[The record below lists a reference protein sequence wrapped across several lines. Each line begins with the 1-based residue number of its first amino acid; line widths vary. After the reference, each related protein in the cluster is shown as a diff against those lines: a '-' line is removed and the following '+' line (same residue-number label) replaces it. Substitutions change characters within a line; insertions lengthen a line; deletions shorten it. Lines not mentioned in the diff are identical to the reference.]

1 MYKSDLYHFFLI
13 MADDLLFD
21 YMFLEAQNKEEEN
34 EKLREEN
41 EDLRD
46 ELNSRKTNITDSEE
60 DYDKARFFAEDVQS
74 IAADCGVDMEISYDE
89 AERAIKQW
97 YTPEDYYEYKMWL

>member
-1 MYKSDLYHFFLI
+1 
-13 MADDLLFD
+13 MADDDLLFD
-21 YMFLEAQNKEEEN
+21 YMFLEHEDKEEEN
-34 EKLREEN
+34 ERLREEN
-41 EDLRD
+41 EDLRG
-46 ELNSRKTNITDSEE
+46 ELSKRKFPIADNEE

-97 YTPEDYYEYKMWL
+97 YTPENYYEYKMWL

>member
-1 MYKSDLYHFFLI
+1 

-21 YMFLEAQNKEEEN
+21 YMFLEAQDKEEEN
-34 EKLREEN
+34 ERLKEEN

-46 ELNSRKTNITDSEE
+46 KLNSRKTNISDRE
-60 DYDKARFFAEDVQS
+60 DYDKVRFFAEDVQS
-74 IAADCGVDMEISYDE
+74 IASDCWVDMEISYDE

-97 YTPEDYYEYKMWL
+97 YTPENYYEYKMWL

>member
-1 MYKSDLYHFFLI
+1 MS
-13 MADDLLFD
+13 DDLLFD
-21 YMFLEAQNKEEEN
+21 YMFLEAQDKEEEN

-41 EDLRD
+41 EYLKDQ
-46 ELNSRKTNITDSEE
+46 LNNRKTSISDKD

-74 IAADCGVDMEISYDE
+74 IAADCGVDMEITYDE

>member
-1 MYKSDLYHFFLI
+1 MT
-13 MADDLLFD
+13 DDLLFNH
-21 YMFLEAQNKEEEN
+21 MFLENQDKDEEN
-34 EKLREEN
+34 EWLREAN

-46 ELNSRKTNITDSEE
+46 ELNGRRTNISDSEE

-89 AERAIKQW
+89 AESAIKQW